1 MVKRI
6 KERLYEILEIAAVGD
21 IPSKLFDIFI
31 MTLIT
36 LNVIAVI
43 LATVERFNLQYQYYF
58 RIFEIFSVTIF
69 TIEYLLRLWTCTINE
84 NYGNPVT
91 GRMRYML
98 TPFALI
104 DLLAILP
111 FYLPM
116 IIPLDLRFIRAVR
129 LFSLFRLFK
138 MGRYSKAVFILKKV
152 LKEKKEELVLVIFV
166 VFLLLIIFSS
176 LMYFIEK
183 EAQPEAFSSIPEA
196 MWWGIITLTTVG
208 YGDVYPIT
216 PLGKILGALIAF
228 LGIGMFALPA
238 GILGSGLV
246 EVVRKKEINTTDKSI
261 EELGNNETKG
271 LNNIN
276 KKIEKLEEKLK
287 DAAEE
292 LNLLKKMLK

>member
-1 MVKRI
+1 MIKKF
-6 KERLYEILEIAAVGD
+6 KERLYEILEVAAVGD
-21 IPSKLFDIFI
+21 IPSKVFDICI

-36 LNVIAVI
+36 LNVAAVI
-43 LATVERFNLQYQYYF
+43 LATVESLDSQYQYYF
-58 RIFEIFSVTIF
+58 RIFEVFSVTVF
-69 TIEYLLRLWTCTINE
+69 SLEYLLRLWTCTLNE
-84 NYGNPVT
+84 NFRNPIT
-91 GRMRYML
+91 GRLRYIL

-129 LFSLFRLFK
+129 LFRLFRLFK
-138 MGRYSKAVFILKKV
+138 IGRYSKAVLMLKRV
-152 LKEKKEELVLVIFV
+152 LKEKKEELVLVVFV

-216 PLGKILGALIAF
+216 SLGKILGALIAF

-246 EVVRKKEINTTDKSI
+246 EAIQKKEKCDEKLI
-261 EELGNNETKG
+261 EESSENELTKYS
-271 LNNIN
+271 NVNE
-276 KKIEKLEEKLK
+276 KIKKLEEKLK
-287 DAAEE
+287 GAVEE
-292 LNLLKKMLK
+292 LTLLKKMLK

>member
-1 MVKRI
+1 MIKRI
-6 KERLYEILEIAAVGD
+6 KERLYKILEIAPVGD
-21 IPSKLFDIFI
+21 TVSKSFDILI
-31 MTLIT
+31 MTLIIF
-36 LNVIAVI
+36 NVIAVI
-43 LATVERFNLQYQYYF
+43 LATVERVDSQYQYYF

-69 TIEYLLRLWTCTINE
+69 TIEYLLRLWTCTINK
-84 NYGNPVT
+84 NFRNSVT
-91 GRMRYML
+91 GRIKYTL
-98 TPFALI
+98 TPFAII

-129 LFSLFRLFK
+129 LFRLFRLFK
-138 MGRYSKAVFILKKV
+138 MGRYSKAIFILKKV

-246 EVVRKKEINTTDKSI
+246 EVVRGKEMNNDKSI
-261 EELGNNETKG
+261 EELGNNKTKG
-271 LNNIN
+271 QKNIN

-287 DAAEE
+287 GATEE
-292 LNLLKKMLK
+292 LSLLKKMLK

>member
-1 MVKRI
+1 MNNKIKKRI
-6 KERLYEILEIAAVGD
+6 YEILEIAAVGD
-21 IPSKLFDIFI
+21 KISKLFDVFI
-31 MTLIT
+31 ITLIT

-43 LATVERFNLQYQYYF
+43 LATVEKLNIEYQYYF
-58 RIFEIFSVTIF
+58 RIFEVFSVIIF
-69 TIEYLLRLWTCTINE
+69 TIEYLLRLWTCTVNKNFRNSI
-84 NYGNPVT
+84 T
-91 GRMRYML
+91 GRIKYIF
-98 TPFALI
+98 TPFEII

-129 LFSLFRLFK
+129 LFRLFRLFK
-138 MGRYSKAVFILKKV
+138 MGRYSKALSILKKV
-152 LKEKKEELVLVIFV
+152 LKEKKEELILVIFI

-216 PLGKILGALIAF
+216 PLGKVLGALIAF

-238 GILGSGLV
+238 GILGSGLI
-246 EVVRKKEINTTDKSI
+246 EATQRKKKIDEKSMEESI
-261 EELGNNETKG
+261 ENVSTKFPNVNNK
-271 LNNIN
+271 IN
-276 KKIEKLEEKLK
+276 KLEEKLK
-287 DAAEE
+287 DAVEE
-292 LNLLKKMLK
+292 IESLKKMLK

>member
-21 IPSKLFDIFI
+21 ITSKLFDIFI
-31 MTLIT
+31 ITLIT
-36 LNVIAVI
+36 LNVVAVI
-43 LATVERFNLQYQYYF
+43 LATVKRLDSQYQYYF
-58 RIFEIFSVTIF
+58 RIFEIFSVTI
-69 TIEYLLRLWTCTINE
+69 
-84 NYGNPVT
+84 T
-91 GRMRYML
+91 GRIKYIF
-98 TPFALI
+98 TPFAII

-129 LFSLFRLFK
+129 LFRLFRLFK
-138 MGRYSKAVFILKKV
+138 MGRYSKAVFILKKA
-152 LKEKKEELVLVIFV
+152 LKEKKEELVLVIFI

-246 EVVRKKEINTTDKSI
+246 EVARKKEKGDEKLI
-261 EELGNNETKG
+261 EESSENELTKYS
-271 LNNIN
+271 NVNE
-276 KKIEKLEEKLK
+276 KIKKLEEKLK
-287 DAAEE
+287 GAVEE

>member
-1 MVKRI
+1 MLKRI
-6 KERLYEILEIAAVGD
+6 KERLYGILEIAAVD
-21 IPSKLFDIFI
+21 DMVSKTFDIFI

-43 LATVERFNLQYQYYF
+43 LATVERVDSQYQYYF

-69 TIEYLLRLWTCTINE
+69 TIEYLLRLWTCTINK
-84 NYGNPVT
+84 NFRNSVT
-91 GRMRYML
+91 GRIKYTL
-98 TPFALI
+98 TPFAII
-104 DLLAILP
+104 DILAILP

-129 LFSLFRLFK
+129 LFRLFRLFK
-138 MGRYSKAVFILKKV
+138 IGRYSKALLLLKKV
-152 LKEKKEELVLVIFV
+152 LKDKKEELILVIFII
-166 VFLLLIIFSS
+166 FLLLIIFSS

-196 MWWGIITLTTVG
+196 MWWGVITLTTVG

-216 PLGKILGALIAF
+216 SLGKILGALIAF

-246 EVVRKKEINTTDKSI
+246 EIVREKEINIDRSI
-261 EELGNNETKG
+261 EELGTNKTAARP
-271 LNNIN
+271 NIN
-276 KKIEKLEEKLK
+276 NKINILEEKLK
-287 DAAEE
+287 GATEE
-292 LNLLKKMLK
+292 LKSLKKMLK

>member
-21 IPSKLFDIFI
+21 TPSKLFDIFI
-31 MTLIT
+31 VTLIT
-36 LNVIAVI
+36 LNIIAVI
-43 LATVERFNLQYQYYF
+43 LATVEKIDLQYKYYF

-69 TIEYLLRLWTCTINE
+69 TIEYLLRLWTCTINK
-84 NYGNPVT
+84 NIRNSLT
-91 GRMRYML
+91 GRIKYIF
-98 TPFALI
+98 TPFAII
-104 DLLAILP
+104 DVLAILP

-116 IIPLDLRFIRAVR
+116 IIHLDLRFIRAVR
-129 LFSLFRLFK
+129 LFRLFRLFK
-138 MGRYSKAVFILKKV
+138 MGRYSKAISMLKKV
-152 LKEKKEELVLVIFV
+152 LKEKKEELIIVIFL

-246 EVVRKKEINTTDKSI
+246 EIVREKEMNNDKPT
-261 EELGNNETKG
+261 EELCINKTTTGS
-271 LNNIN
+271 NIN
-276 KKIEKLEEKLK
+276 KKIDNLEEKLK
-287 DAAEE
+287 GATEE
-292 LNLLKKMLK
+292 LKSLKKMLK

>member
-1 MVKRI
+1 
-6 KERLYEILEIAAVGD
+6 
-21 IPSKLFDIFI
+21 
-31 MTLIT
+31 TCT
-36 LNVIAVI
+36 LN
-43 LATVERFNLQYQYYF
+43 ENF
-58 RIFEIFSVTIF
+58 R
-69 TIEYLLRLWTCTINE
+69 
-84 NYGNPVT
+84 NPIT
-91 GRMRYML
+91 GRLRYIL

-129 LFSLFRLFK
+129 LFRLFRLFK
-138 MGRYSKAVFILKKV
+138 MGRYSKAVLMLKKV
-152 LKEKKEELVLVIFV
+152 LKEKKEELVLVVFV

-246 EVVRKKEINTTDKSI
+246 EAIQKKEKGDEKLI
-261 EELGNNETKG
+261 EELDTNEIEG
-271 LNNIN
+271 SQNVAD
-276 KKIEKLEEKLK
+276 KIEKVEKELENTI
-287 DAAEE
+287 EE
-292 LNLLKKMLK
+292 LKLLKKMVK